1 VERPTTVRLLTIG
14 GAALVILGLSV
25 IPWGRARFGESA
37 SPGDIRRLFT
47 DDFPSPDFNASVQI
61 AYHEWG
67 FWVFI
72 ALCVLACFLVNG
84 PVPAMAA
91 AAVGIVVCAAWH
103 QAGIGTV
110 TNLTFGA
117 FVPEI
122 GAALVVVGLGMG
134 ISDVLDRRS

>member
-84 PVPAMAA
+84 PVLAMAV